1 MKNIIFIL
9 YFIFVILTVLK
20 YKNLINIIY
29 NLFFILIWFA
39 VTNILPEKISIFDVQ
54 KTSFVLLFII
64 ESYIIYN
71 LALK

>member
-1 MKNIIFIL
+1 MKNTIFIL
-9 YFIFVILTVLK
+9 YFIFVFLSILK

-39 VTNILPEKISIFDVQ
+39 VTNVLPQKILIFDVQ
-54 KTSFVLLFII
+54 KLSLILLFII

-71 LALK
+71 LIIK